1 MVIANIVLDIII
13 ILLILFYKRLEHF
26 FAQKGKDDALIDDS
40 REISYE
46 NKKGEYLATKEDIE
60 ELTRKIEAVKNE
72 VSFENQRKH
81 DFINQRTNRLL
92 NILYYTEKL
101 NEYQSILLYSLY
113 DYNSADRLTKLI
125 EQINETLL
133 NFLHECRIAQIT
145 IQDKDISSRI
155 TDLIQEAKSYAA
167 YMCYIASNASSY
179 MNNWQNFL
187 ELAYKN
193 NNNQQLL
200 EEAQKSQDGIDKKRK
215 EFEDN
220 IIGKRDALYDK
231 QINYLSK
238 LNILFGSDFHI
249 KP

>member
-1 MVIANIVLDIII
+1 MVIANIVLDVII
-13 ILLILFYKRLEHF
+13 ILLIVFYKRLESF
-26 FAQKGKDDALIDDS
+26 FAQKGIDDALKEDS

-46 NKKGEYLATKEDIE
+46 NKKGENLATKEDIE
-60 ELTRKIEAVKNE
+60 DLTRKIEEVKNE

-92 NILYYTEKL
+92 NIIYQTEKL
-101 NEYQSILLYSLY
+101 NEYQAILLYSLY
-113 DYNSADRLTKLI
+113 DKNSTDRLLKLI

-133 NFLHECRIAQIT
+133 NFLHECRIAWIT
-145 IQDKDISSRI
+145 IPDKDLDTRI
-155 TDLIQEAKSYAA
+155 TDLIQEAQSYAA

-179 MNNWQNFL
+179 MKNWQIFL

-200 EEAQKSQDGIDKKRK
+200 EEAKKNQEGVTKTRK

-220 IIGKRDALYDK
+220 IEEKKSALYDK
-231 QINYLSK
+231 QIHYLSK
-238 LNILFGSDFHI
+238 LNTLFGSDFHI
-249 KP
+249 KS

>member
-1 MVIANIVLDIII
+1 MVIANIVLDVII
-13 ILLILFYKRLEHF
+13 ILLIVFYKRLESF
-26 FAQKGKDDALIDDS
+26 FAQKGKDDALKDDS

-92 NILYYTEKL
+92 NIIYHTEKL
-101 NEYQSILLYSLY
+101 NEYQAILLYSLY
-113 DYNSADRLTKLI
+113 DYNSANRLTKLI

-133 NFLHECRIAQIT
+133 NFLHDCRIAWIT
-145 IQDKDISSRI
+145 IQDKDISSKI
-155 TDLIQEAKSYAA
+155 TDLIQETQSYTA
-167 YMCYIASNASSY
+167 YMCYIASNASSHMKNY
-179 MNNWQNFL
+179 HSSL

-193 NNNQQLL
+193 
-200 EEAQKSQDGIDKKRK
+200 KSREGVDNTRK
-215 EFEDN
+215 DFEDN
-220 IIGKRDALYDK
+220 IEEKRKALYDK

-238 LNILFGSDFHI
+238 LNNLFGSDFHI
-249 KP
+249 KS

>member
-1 MVIANIVLDIII
+1 MVIANIVLDVII
-13 ILLILFYKRLEHF
+13 ILLIVFYKRLESF
-26 FAQKGKDDALIDDS
+26 FAQKGKDDALKDDS

-92 NILYYTEKL
+92 NIIYHTEKL
-101 NEYQSILLYSLY
+101 NEYQAILLYSLY
-113 DYNSADRLTKLI
+113 DYNSANRLTKLI

-133 NFLHECRIAQIT
+133 NFLHDCRIAWIT
-145 IQDKDISSRI
+145 IQDKDISSKI
-155 TDLIQEAKSYAA
+155 TDLIQETQSYAA
-167 YMCYIASNASSY
+167 YMCYIASNASSHMKNY
-179 MNNWQNFL
+179 HSSL

-193 NNNQQLL
+193 DNNQQLL
-200 EEAQKSQDGIDKKRK
+200 EEAIKSREGVDNTRK
-215 EFEDN
+215 DFEDN
-220 IIGKRDALYDK
+220 IEEKRKALYDK

-238 LNILFGSDFHI
+238 LNNLFGSDFHI
-249 KP
+249 KT